1 MNAMYRASNDIRNE
15 SRIIFANRALGGVLR
30 IRNGRVAC
38 NVMCDE
44 YQEPMPLFYDFIEG
58 QQCPEID
65 LKSDMIAVGAII
77 NDKPELLPREQ
88 RYGLL
93 IMNATY
99 RAPNDIRNES
109 RIIFANRGGVL
120 RMRNGRVA
128 CNVMWDEYEEPM
140 PPFYD
145 FVKQLQCPEIDLESD
160 MVAVG
165 TILNDKPELLPQ
177 EQRYGL
183 NLYKRSEFHC
193 FSNSEA
199 GGQFISDTT
208 PDTTEYEGY
217 FNIAKKLNLIL

>member
-1 MNAMYRASNDIRNE
+1 MPYYGHLIMNAMYRASNDIRNE
-15 SRIIFANRALGGVLR
+15 SRIIFANRGNGQTKIEKLTNTDHMVFTNMGTFFVSEALGGVLR

-88 RYGLL
+88 RYGL
-93 IMNATY
+93 
-99 RAPNDIRNES
+99 
-109 RIIFANRGGVL
+109 
-120 RMRNGRVA
+120 
-128 CNVMWDEYEEPM
+128 
-140 PPFYD
+140 
-145 FVKQLQCPEIDLESD
+145 
-160 MVAVG
+160 
-165 TILNDKPELLPQ
+165 
-177 EQRYGL
+177 
-183 NLYKRSEFHC
+183 NLYNRSEFHC
-193 FSNSEA
+193 FSNYEA

-217 FNIAKKLNLIL
+217 FNVAEQMNLIL

>member
-1 MNAMYRASNDIRNE
+1 
-15 SRIIFANRALGGVLR
+15 
-30 IRNGRVAC
+30 
-38 NVMCDE
+38 
-44 YQEPMPLFYDFIEG
+44 MPY
-58 QQCPEID
+58 
-65 LKSDMIAVGAII
+65 
-77 NDKPELLPREQ
+77 
-88 RYGLL
+88 YGHL

-109 RIIFANRGGVL
+109 RIIFANRGNGQTKIEKLTDSDHMIFTNKGTFFVSEGRAGNVIRVRAKGRKISDTDIITSMQKVLYEKYKRNKYETVALGGVL

-183 NLYKRSEFHC
+183 VSYLSRLC
-193 FSNSEA
+193 
-199 GGQFISDTT
+199 
-208 PDTTEYEGY
+208 GY
-217 FNIAKKLNLIL
+217 